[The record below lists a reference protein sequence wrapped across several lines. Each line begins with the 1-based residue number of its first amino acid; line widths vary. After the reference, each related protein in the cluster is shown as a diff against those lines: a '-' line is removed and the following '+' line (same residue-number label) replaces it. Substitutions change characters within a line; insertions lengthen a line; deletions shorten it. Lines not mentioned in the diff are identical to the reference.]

1 MTCRSSYIPLTF
13 VASTVFYS
21 CLYALT
27 TPFSSLPQYSKLASP
42 AFRLAARREAAQSVH
57 CVLTTIL
64 TIICLRR
71 ELKEIHPL
79 GVEGARHGGSP
90 RRLKDSQL
98 PIITHTSAF
107 ANALTTLELAWLL
120 ADTCILLYTQSACRP
135 TATSASS
142 SSLASSSSKSYP
154 PTQQR
159 KSSSSQSRSSTTR
172 TPLNY
177 PHLYIHHAILI
188 SLLLWLQYTLLFNPH
203 RGVGI
208 LIIVSFLLMNASS
221 PLGSLRWF
229 LLNFTAAS
237 GSSGKAQQTP
247 RPERDRHAA
256 IALRAATCAYLLVFA
271 ICRIG
276 LFYMIMKIWADM
288 QGEGVFRAWWELRWQ
303 CNVGFTAMV
312 IINTLW
318 WINGT
323 VKFLRREIRAVG
335 KWKQS

>member
-1 MTCRSSYIPLTF
+1 MTSPSSYIPLTF

-27 TPFSSLPQYSKLASP
+27 GPLFSSSRNSKVASP
-42 AFRLAARREAAQSVH
+42 ALRLAARREAAQSGH

-64 TIICLRR
+64 VIICLRQ
-71 ELKEIHPL
+71 ELLEIYPL
-79 GVEGARHGGSP
+79 GVEVARHGGGP

-135 TATSASS
+135 TATSVSS
-142 SSLASSSSKSYP
+142 SSLASSSSRSYP
-154 PTQQR
+154 PTQRR
-159 KSSSSQSRSSTTR
+159 KSSPSQSTTSTTK

-229 LLNFTAAS
+229 LLNFTAAK
-237 GSSGKAQQTP
+237 GSSAKAQQTS
-247 RPERDRHAA
+247 RSERDRHAV

-288 QGEGVFRAWWELRWQ
+288 KGENVFRTWWELRWQ

-323 VKFLRREIRAVG
+323 VKFLRREIRGVG
-335 KWKQS
+335 KWKHS